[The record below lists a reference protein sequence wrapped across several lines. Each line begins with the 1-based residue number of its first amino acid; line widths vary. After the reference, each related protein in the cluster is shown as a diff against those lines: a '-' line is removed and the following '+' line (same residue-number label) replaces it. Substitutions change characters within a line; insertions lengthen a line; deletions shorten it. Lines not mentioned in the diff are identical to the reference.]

1 MNKRIKAAL
10 GMLLLVLSLA
20 VVTSCGNEISPYDT
34 NNAEGYTVSVKYDAN
49 GGTFTTNTSV
59 IVDSYS
65 LAELPKD
72 GSGKAKVALLAP
84 DNALRGNDAFSAVKK
99 GYFLAG
105 WYSRGEDGAYSNKWD
120 FSKDTLALDASA
132 QYSAD
137 EPVLTLYAVWIPL
150 FKVDFHSLKT
160 GELISS
166 YEFDP
171 TADGAM
177 QLKLPKWS
185 TESGRLELYKFP
197 DVKGSTFTAAY
208 FDAEG
213 KNAAEGESLSHT
225 GVINYDNGTA
235 EGGNMKL
242 YLDYADGEWFH
253 IYTAEQFCDNASV
266 AGNYVIHADLD
277 FANEIWPTSF
287 MYGNFVG
294 TIEGNGHK
302 FSNIKIT
309 QTDNSR
315 LNAGLFGNLTEKA
328 SVTDVSFENVSF
340 TIKAGARNAGASF
353 GLLAGSVSSQ
363 SKISGVKVTS
373 GELLIS
379 SGAYF
384 ATSDYSIGLV
394 CGMGNVEGID
404 LSAINCS
411 ATGDAPE
418 KVVITV
424 DGNTV
429 NVVINN

>member
-72 GSGKAKVALLAP
+72 DSGKAKVALLAP

-120 FSKDTLALDASA
+120 FSTDTLALDASA

-171 TADGAM
+171 TVDGAM
-177 QLKLPKWS
+177 QLSLPKWS
-185 TESGRLELYKFP
+185 IESGQLELYKFP

-225 GVINYDNGTA
+225 GVINYENGTA
-235 EGGNMKL
+235 EGGSMKL

-277 FANEIWPTSF
+277 FADEIWPTSF

-294 TIEGNGHK
+294 SIEGNGHK

-315 LNAGLFGNLTEKA
+315 LNAGLFGNLTEKC
-328 SVTDVSFENVSF
+328 SITDLSLENVSF
-340 TIKAGARNAGASF
+340 TIKAGARNAGANF
-353 GLLAGSVSSQ
+353 GLFAGTVSAQ
-363 SKISGVKVTS
+363 AKISGVKVTS

-384 ATSDYSIGLV
+384 ATSDYSIGLA
-394 CGMGNVEGID
+394 CGMGSVEGID
-404 LSAINCS
+404 LSAIKCA

-418 KVVITV
+418 KVIITV